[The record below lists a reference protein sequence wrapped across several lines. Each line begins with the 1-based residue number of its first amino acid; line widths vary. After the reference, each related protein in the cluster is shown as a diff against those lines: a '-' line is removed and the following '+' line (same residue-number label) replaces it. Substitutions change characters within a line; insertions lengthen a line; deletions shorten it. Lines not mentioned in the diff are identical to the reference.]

1 METKEI
7 ITPIGGIKIALK
19 SFITGRESRE
29 IKGVYFKGVKFKME
43 NQVSKS
49 DDIDMSKITEDS
61 ENKAIETVVISVNG
75 NEENKLDTILDMN
88 VKDYDF
94 VKEEVNKVINGDDFL
109 EKSQTENS
117 GTEQEASQEK
127 C

>member
-7 ITPIGGIKIALK
+7 ITPIGGAKIVLK

-43 NQVSKS
+43 GQTSKS
-49 DDIDMSKITEDS
+49 DNIDMSKITEDS
-61 ENKAIETVVISVNG
+61 ENKAIEVVVISVNG
-75 NEENKLDTILDMN
+75 NEENKIDAILDMN

-94 VKEEVNKVINGDDFL
+94 VKDEVNKVINGDDFL
-109 EKSQTENS
+109 DKSQTQNS
-117 GTEQEASQEK
+117 GGGKEK
-127 C
+127 

>member
-7 ITPIGGIKIALK
+7 ITPIGEVKIILK

-43 NQVSKS
+43 GQISKS
-49 DDIDMSKITEDS
+49 EDIDMSKITEES
-61 ENKAIETVVISVNG
+61 ENKAIDTVVVSVNG
-75 NEENKLDTILDMN
+75 SEENKLDAILDMN

-94 VKEEVNKVINGDDFL
+94 VKDEVNKIINGDDFL
-109 EKSQTENS
+109 DKSQTPNS
-117 GTEQEASQEK
+117 GGDKEK
-127 C
+127 

>member
-1 METKEI
+1 METKEL
-7 ITPIGGIKIALK
+7 ITPIGGAKIVLK

-61 ENKAIETVVISVNG
+61 ENKAIEVVVISVNG
-75 NEENKLDTILDMN
+75 SEENKLDAILDMN

-94 VKEEVNKVINGDDFL
+94 VKDEVNKVINGDDFL
-109 EKSQTENS
+109 DKSQTQNS
-117 GTEQEASQEK
+117 GGDKEK
-127 C
+127 

>member
-1 METKEI
+1 METKEVT
-7 ITPIGGIKIALK
+7 TPIGEIKIVLK

-61 ENKAIETVVISVNG
+61 ENKAIETVVISVN
-75 NEENKLDTILDMN
+75 ESKENKLDTILDMHA
-88 VKDYDF
+88 KDYDF
-94 VKEEVNKVINGDDFL
+94 VKDEVNKIINGDDFL
-109 EKSQTENS
+109 DKS
-117 GTEQEASQEK
+117 
-127 C
+127 

>member
-7 ITPIGGIKIALK
+7 ITPIGEIKIVLK

-43 NQVSKS
+43 GQTSKS
-49 DDIDMSKITEDS
+49 EDIDMSKITEDS
-61 ENKAIETVVISVNG
+61 ENKAIEVVVISVNG
-75 NEENKLDTILDMN
+75 SEENKLDTILDMN

-94 VKEEVNKVINGDDFL
+94 VKNEVNKIINGDDFL
-109 EKSQTENS
+109 DKSQTLNS
-117 GTEQEASQEK
+117 GGDKER
-127 C
+127 